1 MVNTVR
7 GKNVNTARPKAVV
20 NVVQGNNV
28 NVVKALACWIQVSD
42 GLGPQK
48 KLIFLSNVQEYEGL
62 DEGYVAFGGNPKG
75 KKIIGKR
82 TPTLSFMRP
91 FGYPITIL
99 NTIDHLGKFDGK
111 ADEGFFIRRIVEENL
126 HIRFGESTPNVVGDK
141 TCQNY
146 ILLPLWP
153 ADPPFSQDPKSPQD
167 DVSKPLSDDEK
178 KVNEDLRKE
187 CKSIDQEKDDNGNST
202 NNVNAASINEANA
215 IGGITSIELPDDPN
229 MPALEDISM
238 FDLSRDNEDVGAEA
252 DIIWIQH
259 SKSVLFQLQ
268 EFIKIILSIK

>member
-1 MVNTVR
+1 
-7 GKNVNTARPKAVV
+7 
-20 NVVQGNNV
+20 
-28 NVVKALACWIQVSD
+28 
-42 GLGPQK
+42 
-48 KLIFLSNVQEYEGL
+48 
-62 DEGYVAFGGNPKG
+62 
-75 KKIIGKR
+75 
-82 TPTLSFMRP
+82 MRP

-178 KVNEDLRKE
+178 KVNEDLRK
-187 CKSIDQEKDDNGNST
+187 
-202 NNVNAASINEANA
+202 
-215 IGGITSIELPDDPN
+215 
-229 MPALEDISM
+229 
-238 FDLSRDNEDVGAEA
+238 DNEVNVVVEKQALNFQMIQIMHGFEDYSIFDSISDDQDDGAEA
-252 DIIWIQH
+252 NMNNLDTTNPSQSIPTIRIHKDHPLNQ
-259 SKSVLFQLQ
+259 VIGDLQ
-268 EFIKIILSIK
+268 SATQTRNYVNDLGGNYGF